1 MICSLC
7 PNNCDIKPGQTGKCR
22 ARMCIDPTSED
33 IKRFMVPGPAEFS
46 GTYERIIPINYG
58 KISAAALD
66 PIEKKPLRRYK
77 RGSMILSVGSFG
89 CNLSCPF
96 CQNHRISMTDID
108 HSITKDINPYQLLDA
123 ANEARSAGSIGVAFT
138 YNEPLIGYEYVL
150 DCAKL
155 LKKAG
160 LDVVLVTNGCICEE
174 PLKELLPYVDAMNI
188 DLKAFNA
195 VFYKRISG
203 DFETVKRTIEISQKA
218 CHVELTTLIIPG
230 ENDSADEMHAEAD
243 WIASLNKDIPLHIS
257 RFFPAYDY
265 AHKAATDVR
274 AIYELV
280 DIARG
285 SLNYVYTGN
294 C

>member
-1 MICSLC
+1 
-7 PNNCDIKPGQTGKCR
+7 
-22 ARMCIDPTSED
+22 MCIDASSGD
-33 IKRFMVPGPAEFS
+33 IKRFMMPRPAEY
-46 GTYERIIPINYG
+46 TETNQRIIPINYG
-58 KISAAALD
+58 KIAAAALD

-96 CQNHRISMTDID
+96 CQNHRISMTDAG
-108 HSITKDINPYQLLDA
+108 HSVTKDVNPYQLLDA
-123 ANEARSAGSIGVAFT
+123 AKEARSAGNIGVAFT

-155 LKKAG
+155 IKNAG
-160 LDVVLVTNGCICEE
+160 MDVVLVTNGCICED

-195 VFYKRISG
+195 VFYKRIGG
-203 DFETVKRTIEISQKA
+203 DFETVKRTIELSQQA

-230 ENDSADEMHAEAD
+230 ENDSPDEMRAEAE

-265 AHKAATDVR
+265 AHKTATDVR
-274 AIYELV
+274 TIYELV